1 MLAMRD
7 EEVFAM
13 FLVFATGLAITWLA
27 LHYNHRQNRL
37 KTIQK
42 ALDAGAIDE
51 VTRRT
56 VLEAISADAQQSA
69 ATWRNITQN
78 VGRWLRGAVFVGG
91 WLTFTIGGCV
101 LAIMLMFDGANRYEV
116 QSAMVATAI
125 GFGLVTLPMAMR
137 ELSAR
142 TARN

>member
-42 ALDAGAIDE
+42 ALDAGNIDE
-51 VTRRT
+51 TTRRT
-56 VLEAISADAQQSA
+56 LIEAISADAQQSA
-69 ATWRNITQN
+69 ALWRNITQN
-78 VGRWLRGAVFVGG
+78 VGRWARIAVFVVG
-91 WLTFTIGGCV
+91 WLLFTVGGAV
-101 LAIMLMFDGANRYEV
+101 LAIMLTFDSANRYEV

-125 GFGLVTLPMAMR
+125 GFGLVTLPLALR
-137 ELSAR
+137 EMGAR
-142 TARN
+142 TVRS